1 MTNTTYKT
9 EEPSYTDVIYER
21 LEKKARQVVRLEKEI
36 KDKEDE
42 IKMMQHKI
50 DFMKN
55 AMAIK

>member
-1 MTNTTYKT
+1 MTNTTYET

>member
-1 MTNTTYKT
+1 MTNTAYKT

>member
-42 IKMMQHKI
+42 IKMMQHRI

>member
-55 AMAIK
+55 AMGIK

>member
-1 MTNTTYKT
+1 MTNTNYKT

-42 IKMMQHKI
+42 IKMMQHRI